1 MIGSVGSAG
10 RFFHVQHQIGRRLA
24 DSDGLL
30 FDGQRPSLLCPLQ
43 NQIES
48 PAAVLNFGGRR
59 GNQSRRRRP
68 VLFFLN
74 FNYPAGSKYD

>member
-1 MIGSVGSAG
+1 MNDYLFVIGSVGSAG

-59 GNQSRRRRP
+59 GNQSRRCRP
-68 VLFFLN
+68 VLLFL
-74 FNYPAGSKYD
+74 G